1 MLFSKIQEINKI
13 IPTAKIAKIDNLLP
27 RLCTEEMNTLY
38 PLTGEELLQ
47 QMNEDYDAMKDELWE
62 EKERTDENRMKMMI
76 IRMAQEVILYM
87 YLANNSAI
95 LQSSLN
101 IGGGW
106 NSASTDNYEALD
118 DKENTRLDRDL
129 WNCAKRAKENLLL
142 LLEMDAK
149 ANKVYTEKWK
159 NSNSYYMHE
168 NLLFSSAADMHPM
181 FINLGDCPH
190 LNFQKYISL
199 INDCQDGYIAG
210 AIGEKTMQQI
220 IRNKTEK
227 NTGENEG
234 VWNNLSRHVKTA
246 LANFIQ
252 YEHDGAKHEHLKNR
266 GEAQLTLARRILTD
280 NYSIFKDFLVDTP
293 LYKDEESVTD
303 EKKKEGKKKK
313 YGTVFSLLN

>member
-1 MLFSKIQEINKI
+1 MLFSKVQEINKI

-62 EKERTDENRMKMMI
+62 EKERTDEDRMKMMV

-129 WNCAKRAKENLLL
+129 WNCAKRAKE
-142 LLEMDAK
+142 
-149 ANKVYTEKWK
+149 
-159 NSNSYYMHE
+159 
-168 NLLFSSAADMHPM
+168 
-181 FINLGDCPH
+181 
-190 LNFQKYISL
+190 
-199 INDCQDGYIAG
+199 
-210 AIGEKTMQQI
+210 
-220 IRNKTEK
+220 
-227 NTGENEG
+227 
-234 VWNNLSRHVKTA
+234 
-246 LANFIQ
+246 
-252 YEHDGAKHEHLKNR
+252 
-266 GEAQLTLARRILTD
+266 
-280 NYSIFKDFLVDTP
+280 KDR
-293 LYKDEESVTD
+293 KSV
-303 EKKKEGKKKK
+303 
-313 YGTVFSLLN
+313 V